1 MPVKKL
7 EVDNDNIDRR
17 LDNYLLSIFRD
28 IPKSKIYSIIRK
40 GEVRVNSGRVKPQRK
55 LKLGDIISC
64 LLYTSDAA
72 DE

>member
-7 EVDNDNIDRR
+7 EVDNDNTDRR

-40 GEVRVNSGRVKPQRK
+40 GEVRVNSG
-55 LKLGDIISC
+55 LSLIHI
-64 LLYTSDAA
+64 
-72 DE
+72 